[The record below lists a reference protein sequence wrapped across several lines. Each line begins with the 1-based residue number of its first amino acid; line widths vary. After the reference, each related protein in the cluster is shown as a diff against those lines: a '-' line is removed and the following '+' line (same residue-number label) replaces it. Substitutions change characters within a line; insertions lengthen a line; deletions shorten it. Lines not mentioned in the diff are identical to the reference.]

1 MGGEGSSLQEDEDT
15 GLGLEELTRLV
26 DEGGRRIFV
35 AQLPIDLR
43 TTIGKSWVNVN
54 CVYVLDLQ
62 QSVPGAAGGR
72 VGGIGERKLQ
82 RIRRFQLEKEIWT
95 KNYET
100 DDAEKLE
107 KFELPYH
114 AASLGV
120 TMPDGPEKVV
130 TGVVDPQLVEIY
142 NETI

>member
-1 MGGEGSSLQEDEDT
+1 MGGADSSLEEDEDT
-15 GLGLEELTRLV
+15 RLGLEELKRLV
-26 DEGGRRIFV
+26 SEVGRRIFV

-43 TTIGKSWVNVN
+43 TMIGKSWVNVN
-54 CVYVLDLQ
+54 CVYVLDLE
-62 QSVPGAAGGR
+62 QSAPGAAGGR

-82 RIRRFQLEKEIWT
+82 RIRRFQLEKEVWT

-120 TMPDGPEKVV
+120 TMPDGPEKIV

>member
-1 MGGEGSSLQEDEDT
+1 MGGAGSSLEEDEAT
-15 GLGLEELTRLV
+15 RLGLEELTRLV
-26 DEGGRRIFV
+26 REGGRRIFV

-43 TTIGKSWVNVN
+43 TEMGKSWVNVN

-62 QSVPGAAGGR
+62 QSAPGAAGGR
-72 VGGIGERKLQ
+72 VGGIGERKLH
-82 RIRRFQLEKEIWT
+82 RIRRFQVEKEVWT

>member
-1 MGGEGSSLQEDEDT
+1 MAGAGSNLEEDEDT
-15 GLGLEELTRLV
+15 QLGLEELTRLV
-26 DEGGRRIFV
+26 SEGGRRIFV

-43 TTIGKSWVNVN
+43 TMMGKSWVKVN

-62 QSVPGAAGGR
+62 QSAPGAAGGR
-72 VGGIGERKLQ
+72 VGGIGERKLE
-82 RIRRFQLEKEIWT
+82 RIRRFQFEKEVWT

-114 AASLGV
+114 AASVGV

>member
-1 MGGEGSSLQEDEDT
+1 MEEDEDT
-15 GLGLEELTRLV
+15 RLGLEELKRLV
-26 DEGGRRIFV
+26 SEVGRRIFV

-43 TTIGKSWVNVN
+43 TIIGKSWVNVN
-54 CVYVLDLQ
+54 CVYVLDLE
-62 QSVPGAAGGR
+62 QSAPGAAGGR

-82 RIRRFQLEKEIWT
+82 RIRRFQLEKEVWT

-120 TMPDGPEKVV
+120 TMPDGPEKIV

>member
-1 MGGEGSSLQEDEDT
+1 MGRAGSSLEEDEAT
-15 GLGLEELTRLV
+15 RLGLEELTRLV
-26 DEGGRRIFV
+26 REGGRRIFV

-43 TTIGKSWVNVN
+43 TEMGKSWVKVN

-62 QSVPGAAGGR
+62 QSAPGAAGGR

-82 RIRRFQLEKEIWT
+82 RIRRFQVEKELWT

-107 KFELPYH
+107 KFEMPYH

>member
-1 MGGEGSSLQEDEDT
+1 LEEDEDT
-15 GLGLEELTRLV
+15 RLGLEELKRLV
-26 DEGGRRIFV
+26 SEVGRRIFV

-43 TTIGKSWVNVN
+43 TIIGKSWVNVN
-54 CVYVLDLQ
+54 CVYVLDLE
-62 QSVPGAAGGR
+62 QSAPGAAGGR

-82 RIRRFQLEKEIWT
+82 RIRRFQLEKEVWT

-120 TMPDGPEKVV
+120 TMPDGPEKIV
-130 TGVVDPQLVEIY
+130 TGVVDPQLVERY